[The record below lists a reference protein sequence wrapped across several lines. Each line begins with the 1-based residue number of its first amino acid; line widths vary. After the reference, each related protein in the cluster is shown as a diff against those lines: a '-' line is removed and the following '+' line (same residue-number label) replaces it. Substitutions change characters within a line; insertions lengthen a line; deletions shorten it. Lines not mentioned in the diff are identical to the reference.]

1 MAEILLDI
9 ACRELKTAYTFLPD
23 EAICTHLFYYSR
35 CLVWGHKPWS
45 QDESAFMSP
54 LYYSQYSPHDGFF
67 SNTNK
72 KYCKKKNV
80 ILALVCFLHLSF

>member
-23 EAICTHLFYYSR
+23 EAICTQFFYITR

-45 QDESAFMSP
+45 QDESSFMSP

-67 SNTNK
+67 SNTKK
-72 KYCKKKNV
+72 KYGKKKM
-80 ILALVCFLHLSF
+80 